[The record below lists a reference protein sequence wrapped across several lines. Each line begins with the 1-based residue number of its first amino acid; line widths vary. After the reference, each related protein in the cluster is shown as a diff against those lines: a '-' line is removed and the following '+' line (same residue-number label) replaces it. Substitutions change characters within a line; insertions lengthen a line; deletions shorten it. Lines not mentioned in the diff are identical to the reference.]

1 MRRPACSAT
10 FAVLALLTLIFL
22 VAVPVRAQESTNPA
36 SATPTAQSAA
46 VTTASPQPDQGA
58 AKTGKATVFI
68 YRPKK
73 LVGSAL
79 EPSVFCDG
87 VELGRMDNGRYMVLK
102 LDPGKHKLHMTDKT
116 NGFNIEVGADE
127 EIFVRFKLVTGMWKG
142 MGSIYLSN
150 EEDGLKEIKKLKPL
164 GAEKIKDRTMVISDG
179 QEALAE
185 VNKLLTSNEKN
196 QAK

>member
-1 MRRPACSAT
+1 MRILAQSVT
-10 FAVLALLTLIFL
+10 LAVLTFL
-22 VAVPVRAQESTNPA
+22 MVAFLAVAPTKAQETTDNAP
-36 SATPTAQSAA
+36 ATPTVQNLAA
-46 VTTASPQPDQGA
+46 TELPKPDQDVA
-58 AKTGKATVFI
+58 ATGKATVFI

-87 VELGRMDNGRYMVLK
+87 IELGRMDNGRFIVLK
-102 LDPGKHKLHMTDKT
+102 LEPGKHKLHMTDKT
-116 NGFNIEVGADE
+116 NGFNIEVKANE
-127 EIFVRFKLVTGMWKG
+127 EIFARFKLVTGMWKG

-150 EEDGLKEIKKLKPL
+150 DEDALKELKKLKPL
-164 GAEKIKDRTMVISDG
+164 GKDKIKDETLVIGDE

-185 VNKLLTSNEKN
+185 VNKLLAPNRKS